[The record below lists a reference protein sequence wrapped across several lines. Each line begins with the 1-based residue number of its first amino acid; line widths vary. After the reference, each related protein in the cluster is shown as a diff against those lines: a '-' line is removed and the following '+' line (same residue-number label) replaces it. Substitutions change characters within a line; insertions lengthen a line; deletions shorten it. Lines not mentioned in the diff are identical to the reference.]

1 MGIVSESNNLGEG
14 DNPECQF
21 RRFQTLSRFTRWME
35 IEEGACRI
43 RNVGWYWPM
52 ARTKDGST
60 DHFMYDLWRDNALS
74 GQGKVLVGYVM
85 WIGVLV

>member
-43 RNVGWYWPM
+43 RNVDWSPGL
-52 ARTKDGST
+52 RLLSHVVDITTTNLVS
-60 DHFMYDLWRDNALS
+60 ALYYL
-74 GQGKVLVGYVM
+74 QD
-85 WIGVLV
+85 

>member
-43 RNVGWYWPM
+43 RNVGWC
-52 ARTKDGST
+52 TG
-60 DHFMYDLWRDNALS
+60 LWQEQKMVRQTISCTIYGETMHLVDRGKCLS
-74 GQGKVLVGYVM
+74 DT
-85 WIGVLV
+85 